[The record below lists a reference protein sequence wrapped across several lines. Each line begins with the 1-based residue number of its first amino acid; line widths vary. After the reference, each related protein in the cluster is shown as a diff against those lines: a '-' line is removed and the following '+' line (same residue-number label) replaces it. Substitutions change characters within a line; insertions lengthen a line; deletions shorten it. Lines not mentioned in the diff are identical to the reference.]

1 MKAPAARGAG
11 FCLAAL
17 LLLPGCGKPAPGA
30 DRGAIEEET
39 QFLIQRILEELLVM
53 TRYAREGRAVP
64 RPGTLVQVWEGE
76 AASWGHPDYRARV
89 RAAPRRPAKEL
100 KLPLE
105 QPVWEPAVYRE
116 VLAVLAQQAGLDA
129 QAAAAPGANGP
140 GDRPGN
146 LLETLLACDAESL
159 HRASEQVAAELTAAF
174 RQPAPHER
182 AALVLGVFALREACG
197 AFYDV
202 RLPLCRM
209 TAHLAWARAARGEQP
224 PGVEGQLADALLYA
238 LMGNQADA
246 LSRLEK
252 IAESP
257 LTRPWRRALRAWITG
272 DYRELDGV
280 EDRTPLEQV
289 CWFGAGARSVSA
301 QAAWDKLP
309 EGRATERVD
318 FCRLAQQQGVSVGL
332 GHQVYTLS
340 PKLERAELARVF
352 RLHGRPLPGLA
363 ELAPALNLEP
373 DHGIEAG
380 PDGAARV
387 QVLDWGLWA
396 QFLQRHL
403 CHSLHENH
411 RFLKSVWG
419 VTEEAAAFARD
430 ADNTFKELRLYPFV
444 RRLRADQQASYQ
456 AAAEACGE
464 VIRRR
469 PHLAPVALWN
479 LMYAQPAG
487 LERHLPPDLPDI
499 RLWHRHSPPPHTVY
513 RAAERFR
520 LFRLTPPAEVLP
532 LVETL
537 HRLAP
542 YNLEVAQRYLH
553 YKYGDFG
560 RGQPPKVIE
569 AAYGPLLEY
578 SAPAL
583 WAAAHAVENDPAA
596 YERWLARAAERHA
609 LYYFTLGRYFAERG
623 DEARALKYHELGVQ
637 QCRDAVGVAN
647 NARWL
652 VGYYFRNNRLDEAR
666 KLADFAAEVYSAE
679 GLQTKG
685 DLHFWLKEYAQS
697 FEYYRRLEE
706 RYNNTRAV
714 FNWWLSYREQTGRD
728 DYDAEINRRLDWL
741 FPRGRRTIS
750 PTELA
755 DPPRAGVE
763 IQQENDLLRAAGLKK
778 GDIIVGL
785 DGQQVDNLEQ
795 YLYLRVFLPDDTLR
809 LLVWDGLRYR
819 EVTARPPQRR
829 FGVSFGTYQPEQ
841 R

>member
-1 MKAPAARGAG
+1 MKAQAASWFG

-17 LLLPGCGKPAPGA
+17 LLLPGCGKSAPGA

-39 QFLIQRILEELLVM
+39 QYLIQRILEELVVM
-53 TRYAREGRAVP
+53 TRYAREGRAVS
-64 RPGTLVQVWEGE
+64 RPETLVQVWEGE
-76 AASWGHPDYRARV
+76 AAAWGKPDYRV
-89 RAAPRRPAKEL
+89 RLRATGRGRGETIP
-100 KLPLE
+100 LPLH
-105 QPVWEPAVYRE
+105 QPVWEPAVYDAP
-116 VLAVLAQQAGLDA
+116 LAILCRQVGLDPKA
-129 QAAAAPGANGP
+129 PPARGGGAEAAA
-140 GDRPGN
+140 RTN
-146 LLETLLACDAESL
+146 LLELLLACDAESL
-159 HRASEQVAAELTAAF
+159 HRASEQVTAELTNAF
-174 RQPAPHER
+174 HQSAPHER

-202 RLPLCRM
+202 RLPLCRI
-209 TAHLAWARAARGEQP
+209 TAHLAWARATRGEPP

-246 LSRLEK
+246 LARLEK

-257 LTRPWRRALRAWITG
+257 LTRPWRRAVRAWITG
-272 DYRELDGV
+272 DDRELDGV
-280 EDRTPLEQV
+280 EERTPLEQV

-309 EGRATERVD
+309 EDRAAERVD

-332 GHQVYTLS
+332 GHQLYALS
-340 PKLERAELARVF
+340 PKLERAELSRVF

-373 DHGIEAG
+373 GHGIEAG
-380 PDGAARV
+380 PDAAARV

-419 VTEEAAAFARD
+419 VTEEAAAYARD

-444 RRLRADQQASYQ
+444 RRLRADQQADYRASV
-456 AAAEACGE
+456 EACGE
-464 VIRRR
+464 LIRRQ
-469 PHLAPVALWN
+469 PHLVPVALWN
-479 LMYAQPAG
+479 LMYGQPAG

-532 LVETL
+532 LVERL

-542 YNLEVAQRYLH
+542 YNREVAQRYLH

-560 RGQPPKVIE
+560 RGQPPAVIE
-569 AAYGPLLEY
+569 AAYGPLLAY
-578 SAPAL
+578 SVPAL

-596 YERWLARAAERHA
+596 HERWLDRAAERDA

-637 QCRDAVGVAN
+637 RCRDAVGVAN

-652 VGYYFRNNRLDEAR
+652 VGYYFRNNRLEEAR
-666 KLADFAAEVYSAE
+666 KLADFAAKVYSAE

-697 FEYYRRLEE
+697 LEYYRRLEE

-728 DYDAEINRRLDWL
+728 DYDAEISKRLDWL
-741 FPRGRRTIS
+741 FPKGRRTIT
-750 PTELA
+750 PAALN
-755 DPPRAGVE
+755 DPPHAGVE
-763 IQQENDLLRAAGLKK
+763 ILEENDLIRAAGLKK

-785 DGQQVDNLEQ
+785 AGQQVDNLEQ
-795 YLYLRVFLPDDTLR
+795 YQYLRVFLPDDTLR
-809 LLVWDGLRYR
+809 LMVWDGLRYR

-829 FGVSFGTYQPEQ
+829 FGVAFGTYQPEQ